1 MNFLFR
7 YETLFYMIKL
17 LATDTWMCLQ
27 HGEGEKEIENHG
39 RSRVK
44 SFSQE
49 TGAIDQQASRN
60 DVNGLKLKSLKCRM
74 HDDSP
79 TQLPSFFFFKT
90 NRKQQRKNYHQASF
104 Q

>member
-1 MNFLFR
+1 MSFLFR
-7 YETLFYMIKL
+7 YETFFYMIKL

-49 TGAIDQQASRN
+49 TEVIEQQASRN

-74 HDDSP
+74 HDDSR
-79 TQLPSFFFFKT
+79 TQLPSFFFLKNQKKFS
-90 NRKQQRKNYHQASF
+90 QQVSVT
-104 Q
+104 